1 MKKTLLNVLF
11 ILSFAFNC
19 IAQDTVQYLD
29 PYYLFNERHPYSV
42 LPMPQF
48 AVWGNWDNLCA
59 YPNSATLDRSS
70 LYHTPNNQEPVLVY
84 GIAVTAAG
92 RPVSYPHSDL
102 FMNWYETIDESEISK
117 YPYEVILSKA
127 MNDSLNIIASK
138 SWDDETDIMAYFRYS
153 MIGGSQL
160 YEHVVHV
167 FEYYFETPV
176 LVYDTFY
183 VGYRRMESNSPY
195 VVNLVQSIDSMTSYW
210 VVNDNINSDDDHLE
224 YIWGGAFPIIQP
236 NRHCRVP
243 AAPSLVV
250 YSSTNTVRFTL
261 PYAAGDSLVLSIAGY
276 GQPADSGTI
285 YPVTDSIM
293 DIVIPDSGRY
303 TARLMRICQ
312 RYGGVM
318 LQSDWSAPTHFFI
331 VNNLAIGQP
340 SDIGVSIVP
349 NPATDAVTVSADATL
364 LTLELRDL
372 LGRTVLTQQPAST
385 KTTLDVST
393 LPAGTYILRLHTPQ
407 GVATKKL
414 VVSR

>member
-1 MKKTLLNVLF
+1 MKKIIAIIATFFV
-11 ILSFAFNC
+11 FAITG

-29 PYYLFNERHPYSV
+29 PYYLFNERHPYV
-42 LPMPQF
+42 VF
-48 AVWGNWDNLCA
+48 
-59 YPNSATLDRSS
+59 PNSEWGVWSTWDDLCSRPGHMDSYDIGSGVLSR
-70 LYHTPNNQEPVLVY
+70 YHTSNNLEPIMIY
-84 GIAVTAAG
+84 GIAHTVTGGASV
-92 RPVSYPHSDL
+92 PEIP
-102 FMNWYETIDESEISK
+102 ESEISN
-117 YPYEVILSKA
+117 YPYVYIIA
-127 MNDSLNIIASK
+127 TINGNTLNIIDSIRWNK
-138 SWDDETDIMAYFRYS
+138 EHDCKTCFKYS
-153 MIGGSQL
+153 IIGDGQL
-160 YEHVVHV
+160 YEHVVPA

-183 VGYRRMESNSPY
+183 VGYRRTAGTNIPY
-195 VVNLVQSIDSMTSYW
+195 AFATLTSYDSMSSYW
-210 VVNDNINSDDDHLE
+210 VATDNINNYNHRE
-224 YIWGGAFPIIQP
+224 YAWGGVFPIIQP

-250 YSSTNTVRFTL
+250 YSGTNTVRFTL

-276 GQPADSGTI
+276 GQPADSGTV

-318 LQSDWSAPTHFFI
+318 LQSDWSGPTHFFI

-349 NPATDAVTVSADATL
+349 NPATDAVTVSADGTL
-364 LTLELRDL
+364 LALELRDL

-414 VVSR
+414 IVK